1 MEEGM
6 IETSEELLAKQHRK
20 EKKDLQAKIQSMKN
34 AVPKNDKKR
43 RKQLTEDIAK
53 LEAELNQKHE
63 EELGQLKTTADTQVE
78 EVVNGVESM
87 TVEGEEQKEEV
98 KQSRV
103 SKAQKRR
110 DKKAAQEKERDSRI
124 AEAEVQNLQGV
135 RHQEGLKLAQKL
147 AQRQLQIREISSD
160 GHCMYRAIE
169 DQLVQRAM
177 VHIFPEL
184 SLSLKELRSRTAEHM
199 RSHADDF
206 LPFLTN
212 ANTGDMYTTDEFEK
226 YCSDVEHTAAW
237 GGQLELRALTQ
248 VLHLPIEVIQ
258 ADSPTIKIGE
268 EYDGNPI
275 TLIYMRHAYGLGEHY
290 NSVERLKDPANEED
304 S

>member
-1 MEEGM
+1 V
-6 IETSEELLAKQHRK
+6 ETPEELLAKQHRK

-43 RKQLTEDIAK
+43 RKQLTEEIAK
-53 LEAELNQKHE
+53 LETDLSQKHE
-63 EELGQLKTTADTQVE
+63 EELRQLQATTDTKVE
-78 EVVNGVESM
+78 EAINGVETM
-87 TVEGEEQKEEV
+87 KVEDGNQEEV
-98 KQSRV
+98 KQPRV
-103 SKAQKRR
+103 TKAQKRR
-110 DKKAAQEKERDSRI
+110 DKKAAQEKDRESRI
-124 AEAEVQNLQGV
+124 AEAEVENLQGV

-147 AQRQLQIREISSD
+147 SRQQLQIKEISSD

-169 DQLVQRAM
+169 DQLALRAKPGLTTS
-177 VHIFPEL
+177 V
-184 SLSLKELRSRTAEHM
+184 KELRCRTAEYM

-212 ANTGDMYTTDEFEK
+212 PNTGDMYTTDEFEK

-237 GGQLELRALTQ
+237 GGQLELQALTK

-258 ADSPTIKIGE
+258 AESPTIKIGE
-268 EYDGNPI
+268 EYDNEGI
-275 TLIYMRHAYGLGEHY
+275 TLVYMRHAYGLGEHY
-290 NSVERLKDPANEED
+290 NSVERMKDPANAED

>member
-1 MEEGM
+1 MEEE
-6 IETSEELLAKQHRK
+6 IVETPEEQLAKQHRK

-34 AVPKNDKKR
+34 AIPKNDKKR
-43 RKQLTEDIAK
+43 RKQLTEEIAK
-53 LEAELNQKHE
+53 IEADLSQKHE
-63 EELGQLKTTADTQVE
+63 EELRQLKSNANTKVE
-78 EVVNGVESM
+78 EVLNGVETM
-87 TVEGEEQKEEV
+87 KVEGAEEEEGEV
-98 KQSRV
+98 KQPRV
-103 SKAQKRR
+103 TKAQKRR
-110 DKKAAQEKERDSRI
+110 DKKAAQEKERESRI

-147 AQRQLQIREISSD
+147 AQQQLQIKEISSD

-169 DQLVQRAM
+169 DQLAQ
-177 VHIFPEL
+177 L
-184 SLSLKELRSRTAEHM
+184 SQSGVIMSVKELRSRTAEHM

-212 ANTGDMYTTDEFEK
+212 PNTGDMYTTDEFEK

-248 VLHLPIEVIQ
+248 VLRLPVEVIQ

-268 EYDGNPI
+268 EFDSKPI
-275 TLIYMRHAYGLGEHY
+275 TLVYMRHAYGLGEHY
-290 NSVERLKDPANEED
+290 NSVERLKDPANAED